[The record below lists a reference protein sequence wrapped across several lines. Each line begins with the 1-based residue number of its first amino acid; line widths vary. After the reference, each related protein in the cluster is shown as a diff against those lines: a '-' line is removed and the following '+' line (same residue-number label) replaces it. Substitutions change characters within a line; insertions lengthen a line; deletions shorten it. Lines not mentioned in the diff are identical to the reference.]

1 MALYKYLA
9 FILAGVFAGVAG
21 SLFVYLN
28 NFVSPLDIWIL
39 PSAEAFLMVVLGG
52 PGTLFGPAIGA
63 GAIVFLEN
71 FLSDYTERWLL
82 ILGIIYVVVVLFAPR
97 GIFGIARSEWVRKIV
112 RDTFGGR
119 RTAAAAP
126 DRSAASDRPSE
137 KDESR
142 RS

>member
-1 MALYKYLA
+1 M
-9 FILAGVFAGVAG
+9 AG

-39 PSAEAFLMVVLGG
+39 PSAEAFLMVALGG

-82 ILGIIYVVVVLFAPR
+82 ILGIIYVVVVLFAPK
-97 GIFGIARSEWVRKIV
+97 GIFGIAKIAV
-112 RDTFGGR
+112 
-119 RTAAAAP
+119 AP
-126 DRSAASDRPSE
+126 QDSAGHLWQSQDGCSCLRP
-137 KDESR
+137 R
-142 RS
+142 